1 MDLRDIH
8 APVPSRRR
16 ALAEMRIMGPARP
29 ASGGDVPKGKSPRML
44 AVATAGALRA
54 RSETPTGVS
63 SHGADSS
70 GEDVLMGPR
79 LRAYGLDYVEDEA
92 LHRENLYDAESRWYS
107 RKVRPKFVVA
117 DQLPYK
123 IESHLDQ
130 ARYLC
135 HVIVNLYIAVS
146 SLDIEG
152 LISISSKD
160 LSLFKNAVDDLAMK
174 TDMFRL
180 SAGGGS
186 HTHPAHE
193 EDQGYTTDQ
202 LDEDDVQGEY
212 YGDSTYMDIDR
223 PDSGKITA
231 SSATIINI
239 NHWTNELKNCLQ
251 FDFPVS
257 LRKSLAQVYYYIS
270 LCQGQKINRKMH
282 VDMFEALVETD
293 DQGTDFSVLLKD
305 QGLVLDHE
313 VLYSFLWEFLPYPDS
328 DYGRYDLGTK
338 EDLQLF
344 RMLLRLS
351 ISARPFFD
359 EKDDSILHNIMD
371 KILSSLAPS
380 TMSSIL
386 PILSSS
392 VPLHYHNSVKITD
405 YFSFCF
411 SLWGSV
417 SANVAVDT
425 HMYDFVGMISE
436 DAHVRLLKEDGS
448 SRTEFIKFE
457 KFGIFTEDQLN
468 FMFNRLQG
476 HLRTDG
482 QIHSYSRTAR
492 PFIHSIN
499 GKYADDF
506 FFKLNEL
513 TNAIETF
520 VHPSNSGFWTKPI
533 AKFTHSFVKMYHAR
547 WKEETGAEVTKEFC
561 LTPYCHEKLL
571 ETIVDVI
578 NIGSQNKSIE
588 VANYYISSLAYLL
601 DLKPK
606 NAYLI
611 YNKIINDLNDALA
624 GEYVNSRHR
633 IISSLKQFTRTAR
646 YMVED
651 KLYRIHVTNIL
662 SNLIAKIDA
671 NDIELTGQVINA
683 LVTVFAFT
691 PIKNLVKKNEYI
703 TFESTTLPFLSEHYF
718 QLNNNKAP
726 TFEDSEELL
735 LNAFRASTTIFENI
749 IRLYVSK
756 IFELVDIDL
765 EGSVVTKINQTTII
779 MQEAMDDEM
788 FRDFYKIYQER
799 FWAGDYVTEPN
810 ANYELVTIPLAAFIR
825 RDSSLA
831 KDLVP
836 MLIHRAKEQVEKGAG
851 SLRHS
856 TEIQTRDVK
865 LVLYLTALN
874 DVLRQTHE
882 VVESLSSVLMDF
894 MDYIYETITNP
905 PIDVLTSILL
915 HSIIFTL
922 TATEVTDTR
931 MFPETSTIPSEE
943 RWGGLQ
949 FSDKKYDDENMQ
961 IRWHTPGESEIT
973 LAISFMEKYSSL
985 AISTIENIIKSKSLQ
1000 KGYGD
1005 EIEKALLILTHC
1017 LSGASLLFDPDF
1029 NKNKLDETQNLS
1041 YHDML
1046 LLLKQVRESNCDSEE
1061 LDIDLEQI
1069 RSDKGDDEY
1078 MHLKESDDEKTE
1090 GSDEIEIKDPD
1101 TELIIDDLSSEAP
1114 SGVSTPVPG
1123 SHNGFISS
1131 ISPGVTFRELDIF
1144 QYNYHFGSS
1153 MSSKFKHPAYF
1164 KVHKIRS
1171 KIGIAFHKSLK
1182 FLLNN
1187 AENNTYMFQ
1196 ILLHSIKVWF
1206 TDVGQETVFNEDPT
1220 AFIDLDF
1227 LENIQYIAHLEEP
1240 YTRTCLA
1247 VRADTFH
1254 QNRVLLHSTNRRPS
1268 RLEVQLLR
1276 DVLDL
1281 AMSAYPDIHK
1291 PAQGT
1296 MVHCMKQIIGSYSI
1310 IIRKLLSEMEELINK
1325 GDYKKL
1331 IVLLKI
1337 LMIKK
1342 INKKLMTD
1350 YKNMETLLIVLCKC
1364 LKIDEHDVGPAAEHI
1379 MGDIVNGL
1387 KIPSSVCEIDP
1398 RATIP
1403 ISPPDSNINI
1413 QVEAVK
1419 FAKDKKRDE
1428 YFEIL
1433 NHLQSSMVTV
1443 LKEDTNHSWKVAC
1456 VIAKVITK
1464 LQSSI
1469 ELPPSLECM
1478 EIVLEQLRHQ
1488 HPKVTHLVVK
1498 SIISMCNRILS
1509 MSDYE
1514 YDIQNSYRVGF
1525 LPKHMTKIDT
1535 SVANY
1540 SRIFSEEMSK
1550 FDDQEY
1556 FIESKCFVGWL
1567 SWGAEMYV
1575 VKTGKVSI
1583 DLKESDSEILK
1594 HIGDLI
1600 TKEILSDLCRDFV
1613 EDNATKNVFSSSNV
1627 TFFIVM
1633 QLLISNNYTKFTTSD
1648 LCELC
1653 SRYYVTD
1660 DKASMI
1666 MSAEIFGALISASK
1680 YMTKEDIK
1688 VRDDF
1693 LNKFL
1698 PECLDRD
1705 LNHDAFEVWSTITW
1719 WIPAVV
1725 DIRRCEPFYRHFS
1738 DLSNVFEQES
1748 ASHQSY
1754 RIYMWRGILMA
1765 LEYRMPKICDKFEA
1779 LPFDHHY
1786 DQVRSAIGKLFSTI
1800 IQNTSH
1806 PGYESPHELLNQNID
1821 TTDGLYL
1828 QLKKIPSFIDLKIKE
1843 LFTEVLVEASRISKD
1858 TTPQQMLKTRYYYL
1872 SSTLMYWMTEMLRGP
1887 NKVLL
1892 VPYLVGQVVPFLAS
1906 LMKNKEMCYLAGID
1920 PAKVFMKLAFIPI
1933 GNRLLGTVV
1942 DIICNEKLL
1951 TSTNQVKLQLAFV
1964 QHFLSL
1970 QLLQLTEHEKDKIL
1984 RFIVGHLYNT
1994 QSIEIRMKASEVLS
2008 GIIHNMGQSK
2018 QVDSLVQEFD
2028 RELGSH
2034 SSAEKKKLS
2043 KTDVHIHG
2051 CVLGLSAVVAA
2062 FPYAFPLPQ
2071 WIPQQLSVLSSWAR
2085 TPGMAG
2091 TAAKETIS
2099 NFKKVRADTWL
2110 FDRQQFSYEQLED
2123 LEGVLW
2129 KSYYA

>member
-1 MDLRDIH
+1 MEDIHDIH
-8 APVPSRRR
+8 APVPSKRR
-16 ALAEMRIMGPARP
+16 ALAEMKIMSGRP
-29 ASGGDVPKGKSPRML
+29 ASGGDLLRVKSPRGL
-44 AVATAGALRA
+44 VAAATAGARSLRA
-54 RSETPTGVS
+54 RSETPTMLDDKMFNGM
-63 SHGADSS
+63 DSD
-70 GEDVLMGPR
+70 DVMNAR
-79 LRAYGLDYVEDEA
+79 LRSYGLDYVEDER
-92 LHRENLYDAESRWYS
+92 LHRENLYDPESRWYS
-107 RKVRPKFVVA
+107 RKVKPKFVITEH
-117 DQLPYK
+117 LPYK
-123 IESHLDQ
+123 VESHLDQ
-130 ARYLC
+130 AKYLC

-160 LSLFKNAVDDLAMK
+160 LSEFKNAVDDLAMK

-180 SAGGGS
+180 SGGNVPVDDS
-186 HTHPAHE
+186 
-193 EDQGYTTDQ
+193 GYTTDQ
-202 LDEDDVQGEY
+202 LDEEDVSGEY
-212 YGDSTYMDIDR
+212 YGDSMYMDIDR

-251 FDFPVS
+251 FDFPLK
-257 LRKSLAQVYYYIS
+257 LRKSLAQVYYYIC
-270 LCQGQKINRKMH
+270 LCQGQKLYRKMH

-305 QGLVLDHE
+305 QGLVLDHK
-313 VLYSFLWEFLPYPDS
+313 VLFDFLWEFLPYPDS
-328 DYGRYDLGTK
+328 DYGRYDLGSK
-338 EDLQLF
+338 EDLNLF
-344 RMLLRLS
+344 RLLLRLS

-359 EKDDSILHNIMD
+359 ENDDTILHKTMD
-371 KILSSLAPS
+371 KILSNLAPS
-380 TMSSIL
+380 TMSAIL
-386 PILSSS
+386 PIISSS

-425 HMYDFVGMISE
+425 HMYDFVGMVSE
-436 DAHVRLLKEDGS
+436 DSHVRLLKEDGS
-448 SRTEFIKFE
+448 TRTELIKFE

-499 GKYADDF
+499 GKYADEF

-533 AKFTHSFVKMYHAR
+533 AKFIHSFVKMYHAR
-547 WKEETGAEVTKEFC
+547 WREETSADVSKEFC

-571 ETIVDVI
+571 STILDVI
-578 NIGSQNKSIE
+578 NIGSQNKSLE
-588 VANYYISSLAYLL
+588 VANYHISCLAYLL
-601 DLKPK
+601 DLKPS

-611 YNKIINDLNDALA
+611 YNKIINDLNDSLA

-633 IISSLKQFTRTAR
+633 IISSLKQFTRTVR

-651 KLYRIHVTNIL
+651 KLYRIHVSNIL
-662 SNLIAKIDA
+662 SNLVLKINT
-671 NDIELTGQVINA
+671 NDIELTSQVINA
-683 LVTVFAFT
+683 LVTVFAFV
-691 PIKNLVKKNEYI
+691 PIKNLVKEGEYL
-703 TFESTTLPFLSEHYF
+703 TFESTTLPFLSEHYH
-718 QLNNNKAP
+718 QLTDNNTP
-726 TFEDSEELL
+726 IFESSDELL

-749 IRLYVSK
+749 VRIYVDK

-779 MQEAMDDEM
+779 MQEAMDNEM
-788 FRDFYKIYQER
+788 FKKFFKIYCDK
-799 FWAGDYVTEPN
+799 FWLGDYVKEPN
-810 ANYELVTIPLAAFIR
+810 ANFELVTIPLAAFIR
-825 RDSSLA
+825 RDNTLA
-831 KDLVP
+831 EDLVP
-836 MLIHRAKEQVEKGAG
+836 MLIHHTKNQIERGAG
-851 SLRHS
+851 SLRSS
-856 TEIQTRDVK
+856 TEIQARDVK

-882 VVESLSSVLMDF
+882 VIEKLSLVLMEF

-915 HSIIFTL
+915 HSIVFSL
-922 TATEVTDTR
+922 TATEVVDTR
-931 MFPETSTIPSEE
+931 LFPETSSVPHEE

-949 FSDKKYDDENMQ
+949 FSDKKYDEENLQ
-961 IRWHTPGESEIT
+961 INWHTPTESEIT
-973 LAISFMEKYSSL
+973 LAINFLEKYSEMAMS
-985 AISTIENIIKSKSLQ
+985 AIENTVGSKTLQ

-1005 EIEKALLILTHC
+1005 EIEKSLLILTHC

-1029 NKNKLDETQNLS
+1029 NKNKLDETNNLS

-1078 MHLKESDDEKTE
+1078 LQIKESDDEQND
-1090 GSDEIEIKDPD
+1090 GSDEIEMRDNE
-1101 TELIIDDLSSEAP
+1101 TELIIDDPTSETP
-1114 SGVSTPVPG
+1114 SGMSTPIPG
-1123 SHNGFISS
+1123 AHNGFVSS
-1131 ISPGVTFRELDIF
+1131 ISSGVTFRELDIF

-1153 MSSKFKHPAYF
+1153 MTSKFKHPAYF

-1171 KIGIAFHKSLK
+1171 KIGIAFHKALK
-1182 FLLNN
+1182 FLLKN

-1206 TDVGQETVFNEDPT
+1206 TDVGQETIFNEDPT

-1227 LENIQYIAHLEEP
+1227 LENIQYLAHLEEP
-1240 YTRTCLA
+1240 FTRTCLA
-1247 VRADTFH
+1247 VRADTYH
-1254 QNRVLLHSTNRRPS
+1254 QNRVLLHSTNRKPS

-1281 AMSAYPDIHK
+1281 AMSVYPDIHK

-1310 IIRKLLSEMEELINK
+1310 IMKKLLSEMEEVYDR
-1325 GDYKKL
+1325 GDYRKL
-1331 IVLLKI
+1331 LVLLKI
-1337 LMIKK
+1337 LLIKK
-1342 INKKLMTD
+1342 INKKLMSD
-1350 YKNMETLLIVLCKC
+1350 YKNMERLLLILCKC
-1364 LKIDEHDVGPAAEHI
+1364 LKVDEHDVGPAAEKI
-1379 MGDIVNGL
+1379 MGDIVDGL
-1387 KIPSSVCEIDP
+1387 RIPSSVCILDP
-1398 RATIP
+1398 RATDP
-1403 ISPPDSNINI
+1403 ISPPDSNISI

-1419 FAKDKKRDE
+1419 FAKDKKRDH
-1428 YFEIL
+1428 YFKIL
-1433 NHLQSSMVTV
+1433 NHLQTSMVRT
-1443 LKEDTNHSWKVAC
+1443 LREDTNHGWKVAS
-1456 VIAKVITK
+1456 VISKVITK

-1469 ELPPSLECM
+1469 ELPPEFECM
-1478 EIVLEQLRHQ
+1478 EVVLDQLKLQ

-1509 MSDYE
+1509 MSDYQ

-1525 LPKHMTKIDT
+1525 LPRHMEKIDT
-1535 SVANY
+1535 SIENY
-1540 SRIFSEEMSK
+1540 ADKFSKEMSK
-1550 FDDQEY
+1550 FTSQEY
-1556 FIESKCFVGWL
+1556 FIDSKCFVGWL
-1567 SWGAEMYV
+1567 TWGSQMYV
-1575 VKTGKVSI
+1575 VKPGQVPIELNQT
-1583 DLKESDSEILK
+1583 DTEILK
-1594 HIGDLI
+1594 HIGGLI
-1600 TKEILSDLCRDFV
+1600 SKETVDGLCRHFV
-1613 EDNATKNVFSSSNV
+1613 EDNATRNAFSSSNV
-1627 TFFIVM
+1627 TFFIILL
-1633 QLLISNNYTKFTTSD
+1633 LLISKGYTNLTTSD
-1648 LCELC
+1648 ICNLC
-1653 SRYYVTD
+1653 SRYYIRD

-1666 MSAEIFGALISASK
+1666 MSAEIFGALVSASK
-1680 YMTKEDIK
+1680 YMNEEDVK
-1688 VRDDF
+1688 TRDQFFDT
-1693 LNKFL
+1693 FL
-1698 PECLDRD
+1698 PDCLNSD

-1738 DLSNVFEQES
+1738 NLDNVFDLDS

-1765 LEYRMPKICDKFEA
+1765 LEYRMPAICEKFNQ

-1800 IQNTSH
+1800 IQNASH
-1806 PGYESPHELLNQNID
+1806 PGYNSPHELLNQKID

-1828 QLKKIPSFIDLKIKE
+1828 QLKKIPSVIDEKIKGIFVE
-1843 LFTEVLVEASRISKD
+1843 ALVEASKIEKD
-1858 TTPQQMLKTRYYYL
+1858 MTPQQMLKTRYYYL
-1872 SSTLMYWMTEMLRGP
+1872 SSTIMYWMTEMLRGP

-1892 VPYLVGQVVPFLAS
+1892 VPYLVNQVVPFLAT

-1920 PAKVFMKLAFIPI
+1920 PAKLFMKLAFIPI
-1933 GNRLLGTVV
+1933 GNKLLGTVV
-1942 DIICNEKLL
+1942 DIICNEQLL
-1951 TSTNQVKLQLAFV
+1951 TSTNQIKLQLAFV

-1970 QLLQLTEHEKDKIL
+1970 QLLQLSDSEKGKIL
-1984 RFIVGHLYNT
+1984 HFIVSHLYNAK
-1994 QSIEIRMKASEVLS
+1994 SIEIRNKASEVLS
-2008 GIIHNMGQSK
+2008 GIIHNMGQSDK
-2018 QVDSLVQEFD
+2018 VEELVQQFD
-2028 RELGSH
+2028 NELSAKKY
-2034 SSAEKKKLS
+2034 SSTEKRKLS

-2051 CVLGLSAVVAA
+2051 SVLGLSAVITA
-2062 FPYAFPLPQ
+2062 FPYAFPLPA
-2071 WIPQQLSVLSSWAR
+2071 WIPHQLSVLSAWAR
-2085 TPGMAG
+2085 TPGMSG

-2099 NFKKVRADTWL
+2099 NFKKVRADTWQ
-2110 FDRQQFSYEQLED
+2110 FDRAAFTPEELED